1 MIRLSI
7 AVGPGAR
14 LVRQGLQNLRA
25 EVPKIGRQRI
35 YETAERIMRKMQ
47 KYPPMRQGQKYTR
60 TFRFRDSWKIRRLE
74 NGSALSNSAPYTRY
88 VVGNAYGQGQAW
100 MHVGRWV
107 PFRDVADAETEKL
120 PKTIRENISMVARRS
135 FGGS

>member
-47 KYPPMRQGQKYTR
+47 KYPPMRQGQRYTR
-60 TFRFRDSWKIRRLE
+60 TFRFRDSWKIRRLD
-74 NGSALSNSAPYTRY
+74 NGSALTNSAPYAMY

-100 MHVGRWV
+100 MHAGCWQS
-107 PFRDVADAETEKL
+107 FRDVADAETEKL
-120 PKTIRENISMVARRS
+120 PKTIRESISMVARRS